1 VLYPK
6 RLGKPE
12 EIAHVAVMLI
22 ENEYMN
28 GECVR
33 MDGGIRMQPR

>member
-1 VLYPK
+1 MQ
-6 RLGKPE
+6 
-12 EIAHVAVMLI
+12 EINSNVQAEQNI

>member
-1 VLYPK
+1 
-6 RLGKPE
+6 
-12 EIAHVAVMLI
+12 MLI